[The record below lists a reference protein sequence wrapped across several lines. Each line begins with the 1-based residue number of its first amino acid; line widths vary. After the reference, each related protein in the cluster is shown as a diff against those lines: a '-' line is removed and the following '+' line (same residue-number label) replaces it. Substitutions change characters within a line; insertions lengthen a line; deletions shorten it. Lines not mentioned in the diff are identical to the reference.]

1 MCHWDTA
8 WCLCAIPSL
17 QHTQRTE
24 AQVSPQYCINVRP
37 DMEKKNVSRLLSNE
51 RWRIQKDNAG
61 WCLCSIISQWGSLSA
76 STGEPT
82 HTRFSRTRVHTN
94 PQQLKRPRNTSR
106 QGEDIKKIKINGS
119 QESKASDDS
128 AFFQCNLTA
137 LPCVIPTRFERP
149 CQVNLTGEGEL
160 AWINHLPCYCY
171 LPQCN

>member
-1 MCHWDTA
+1 MCHRDTA

-106 QGEDIKKIKINGS
+106 QGEDIKKNKKMALK
-119 QESKASDDS
+119 KAKLLMIQH
-128 AFFQCNLTA
+128 FFSVTSL
-137 LPCVIPTRFERP
+137 LFHV
-149 CQVNLTGEGEL
+149 L
-160 AWINHLPCYCY
+160 Y
-171 LPQCN
+171 LPDLRDPAKWIWQVKESSHE